1 MKALLTAVAVC
12 LAVAGS
18 AHAQALGPAQRQS
31 LTELAYAL
39 GQSHGLRQLC
49 EGASDQYWR
58 SWMGRLLEAESP
70 DDAFDR
76 RLRDS
81 FNTGFASAQAK
92 YPTCSPAARAE
103 AGRAARRGKA
113 LARVVGGG

>member
-1 MKALLTAVAVC
+1 MKTLLTAAFI
-12 LAVAGS
+12 LALAGS
-18 AHAQALGPAQRQS
+18 ARAQELGPTQRQS

-49 EGASDQYWR
+49 EGAGDQYWR

-92 YPTCSPAARAE
+92 YPTCSPQARAE
-103 AGRAARRGKA
+103 AGRAARRGRA
-113 LARVVGGG
+113 LARAAAGG